1 METHSVAV
9 CDGKIL
15 EENLAHE
22 LSLVV
27 TRNSEHVGRKVPLKR
42 GEDRRAE
49 IQLKVIVTVWFV
61 LLVRVQ
67 SQPLARRRCR
77 RRVHRRGDGAVSVGG
92 VTRRRHLRIEEG

>member
-22 LSLVV
+22 LGLVV

-67 SQPLARRRCR
+67 SQPLARRRQ
-77 RRVHRRGDGAVSVGG
+77 VHRRGDGAVSVGG
-92 VTRRRHLRIEEG
+92 VTRRRHLRIEED